1 MYTLMKILCTALL
14 SMLCFVSC
22 KKKSDTPTGPV
33 YKEPTV
39 STSAVTITGA
49 STATSGGVI
58 TDDGGDPV
66 TIRGVA
72 WAAQPNFPFLNC
84 WQTID
89 GFNTGTYTSNI
100 TYLLPHTTYYVRA
113 YAANGKGFYGFGK
126 EISFTMP

>member
-1 MYTLMKILCTALL
+1 MKFLYTALL
-14 SMLCFVSC
+14 SIALLVSC
-22 KKKSDTPTGPV
+22 KKKSDTPIGPI

-39 STSAVTITGA
+39 STSAVTITGS

-72 WAAQPNFPFLNC
+72 WAMQPNFPFLNC

-89 GFNTGTYTSNI
+89 GFFTGTYTSTI
-100 TYLLPHTTYYVRA
+100 TNLLPRTTYYVRA

>member
-1 MYTLMKILCTALL
+1 MKILCAALL
-14 SMLCFVSC
+14 SIVLLISC
-22 KKKSDTPTGPV
+22 KKKSDTPTGPE

-39 STSAVTITGA
+39 ITSAVTITGA
-49 STATSGGVI
+49 STATSGGLI
-58 TDDGGDPV
+58 TDDGGYQI

-72 WAAQPNFPFLNC
+72 WAAQPNTPFANC

-89 GFNTGTYTSNI
+89 GFYAGTYTSTM